1 MIEKKL
7 LDISNTAADY
17 KEAFKRGV
25 VPVAYARVMFLGP
38 GGSGKSSVLDGLM
51 NKPIRTA
58 ESTALADT
66 LNIWYHWVEAADAAE
81 DAWKC
86 TDEEDELEQLAL
98 LSHQAVAINEEGAGD
113 GGKEKTSLVQKWPV
127 AQAEKVFQPNLE
139 NLHDGATDPK
149 YSQLATQS
157 QNEITK
163 YSQLAT
169 QSQNEITQEVVQ
181 RAQQQGR
188 GSHSNKNRE
197 VILRIWDCGG
207 QQVFLDILSAFLT
220 PRTMFIQVFNASQPL
235 NSNYV
240 ESWRHKGHTYAGK
253 EQDFTV
259 LQLMM
264 QWMQLIH
271 VSLVEK
277 KEGTLTNED
286 SQDGVPAS
294 KQQKCLPD
302 FPKIMI
308 VGTHGD
314 QIKSKEEELQVVNE
328 LKSSCKGKAFNEII
342 LNQIIVV
349 DNTKAGKGKDED
361 PGYKEV
367 RKEVRKFANSL
378 CTQTPIAWVSFRKVL
393 KKCVGSTPILSY
405 KQIVPIAKE
414 CGIPESVVPSVLH
427 FYHEMGVF
435 LHYISIESLSQ
446 TVIVE
451 PQWLIQQL
459 CKLLMPEWY
468 SYRPDGTDNLWQY
481 LHKYGILVEPLYC
494 KLWNDCGL
502 IGKGQAIVDLLVHF
516 DLAKTITSVPKEV
529 CNFELM
535 YFIPCMLKNLSQ
547 EDIHAMKKKRLQYA
561 NKQAATLHIRFTTKY
576 VPPGFFVRL
585 AAHLTK
591 SKNCRPFFE
600 SGTYRNCISFYYNE
614 IDRVIISESISGLS
628 IQADMMRVDKRT
640 PLLNLFSDSCLAF
653 RNELFTICSDV
664 LHWLQSVEFAFA
676 FKCSCSTTDV
686 EHFAVINDK
695 MHQLSHVPCCE
706 GGVCE
711 IKSEHKLWLQE
722 APLTLQVNLY

>member
-25 VPVAYARVMFLGP
+25 VPVAYARVMFLGA

-98 LSHQAVAINEEGAGD
+98 LSHQAVAINEEG
-113 GGKEKTSLVQKWPV
+113 L
-127 AQAEKVFQPNLE
+127 QPNLE
-139 NLHDGATDPK
+139 NAAINLHDGATDP
-149 YSQLATQS
+149 
-157 QNEITK
+157 K

-188 GSHSNKNRE
+188 GSHSNKDRE

-302 FPKIMI
+302 FPKIII

-314 QIKSKEEELQVVNE
+314 QIKSKEEELQVLSE
-328 LKSSCKGKAFNEII
+328 LESSCKGKAFNEII

-367 RKEVRKFANSL
+367 RKEVSKFSNSL
-378 CTQTPIAWVSFRKVL
+378 CTRTPIAWVSFRKVL

-405 KQIVPIAKE
+405 EQIVSIAKE

-435 LHYISIESLSQ
+435 LHYISIKSLSQ

-468 SYRPDGTDNLWQY
+468 SCRPEGTKNLWQY
-481 LHKYGILVEPLYC
+481 LHKYGILVEPLYK
-494 KLWNDCGL
+494 KLWDDCGL
-502 IGKGQAIVDLLVHF
+502 TGRGQAIVDLLDHF
-516 DLAKTITSVPKEV
+516 DLAKKILSVPKEV
-529 CNFELM
+529 RHFGQT

-547 EDIHAMKKKRLQYA
+547 EDIQAKKKEHLQYA
-561 NKQAATLHIRFTTKY
+561 IKQAATLHIMFTTKY

-585 AAHLTK
+585 AAHLIN
-591 SKNCRPFFE
+591 SQNCRPLFE
-600 SGTYRNCISFYYNE
+600 SGTSRNCISFYYNE
-614 IDRVIISESISGLS
+614 FDRVIISESISGLS
-628 IQADMMRVDKRT
+628 IQADMMRVAKHT
-640 PLLNLFSDSCLAF
+640 PLLNHFSDSCLAF
-653 RNELFTICSDV
+653 RNELSTICNDV
-664 LHWLQSVEFAFA
+664 LRWLRSVEFDFA
-676 FKCSCSTTDV
+676 FKCSCSRTNV

-711 IKSEHKLWLQE
+711 IKSKHKLWLQE
-722 APLTLQVNLY
+722 APLTPQVNLY

>member
-25 VPVAYARVMFLGP
+25 VPVAYARVMFLGA

-98 LSHQAVAINEEGAGD
+98 LTHQAVAINEEGAGD

-139 NLHDGATDPK
+139 NLHDGATDLK
-149 YSQLATQS
+149 YL
-157 QNEITK
+157 
-163 YSQLAT
+163 QLAT

-188 GSHSNKNRE
+188 GSHSNKNGE

-235 NSNYV
+235 TTKYV

-314 QIKSKEEELQVVNE
+314 QIKSKEEELQVVSE
-328 LKSSCKGKAFNEII
+328 FKTSCIGKAFNEII

-361 PGYKEV
+361 PRYKEV
-367 RKEVRKFANSL
+367 RKEVSKFVNSL

-393 KKCVGSTPILSY
+393 KKSVGSKPILSY
-405 KQIVPIAKE
+405 EQIVPIAKE
-414 CGIPESVVPSVLH
+414 CGIQESVVPSVLH

-468 SYRPDGTDNLWQY
+468 SRRPDGTDNLWQY
-481 LHKYGILVEPLYC
+481 LHKYGILVERLYC
-494 KLWNDCGL
+494 KLWDDCGL
-502 IGKGQAIVDLLVHF
+502 IGGAQAIVDLLDHF
-516 DLAKTITSVPKEV
+516 DLAKKIMSVPREV
-529 CNFELM
+529 RHFGQN

-547 EDIHAMKKKRLQYA
+547 EDIQAKKEEHIQYA

-591 SKNCRPFFE
+591 SKKCRPLFE

-614 IDRVIISESISGLS
+614 IDRVNISESISGLS
-628 IQADMMRVDKRT
+628 IQADMMRVGKRT
-640 PLLNLFSDSCLAF
+640 PQLNRFSYSCLAF
-653 RNELFTICSDV
+653 RNELSTICSDV
-664 LHWLQSVEFAFA
+664 LHWLQSVEFDFA
-676 FKCSCSTTDV
+676 FKCSCSTTNV

-695 MHQLSHVPCCE
+695 MHQSSHVPCCE

-711 IKSEHKLWLQE
+711 IKSEHMLWLQE

>member
-1 MIEKKL
+1 
-7 LDISNTAADY
+7 
-17 KEAFKRGV
+17 
-25 VPVAYARVMFLGP
+25 MFLGA

-86 TDEEDELEQLAL
+86 TDEEDELDQLAL
-98 LSHQAVAINEEGAGD
+98 LSHQAVAINEEG
-113 GGKEKTSLVQKWPV
+113 L
-127 AQAEKVFQPNLE
+127 QPNLE
-139 NLHDGATDPK
+139 NAAINLHDGATDPK
-149 YSQLATQS
+149 YSQLATH
-157 QNEITK
+157 
-163 YSQLAT
+163 
-169 QSQNEITQEVVQ
+169 SQNEITQEVVQ

-188 GSHSNKNRE
+188 GSHSDKDRE

-314 QIKSKEEELQVVNE
+314 QIKSKEEELQVLSE
-328 LKSSCKGKAFNEII
+328 LESSCKGKAFNEII

-378 CTQTPIAWVSFRKVL
+378 CTRTPIAWVSFRKVL

-405 KQIVPIAKE
+405 EQIVSIAKE

-435 LHYISIESLSQ
+435 LHYISIKSLSQ

-468 SYRPDGTDNLWQY
+468 SCRPDGTKNLWQY
-481 LHKYGILVEPLYC
+481 LHKYGILVEPLYK
-494 KLWNDCGL
+494 KLWDDCGL
-502 IGKGQAIVDLLVHF
+502 TGRGQAIVDLLDHF
-516 DLAKTITSVPKEV
+516 DLAKKILSVPKEV
-529 CNFELM
+529 RRFGQT
-535 YFIPCMLKNLSQ
+535 YFIPCMLTNLSQ
-547 EDIHAMKKKRLQYA
+547 EDIQAKKKEHLQYA
-561 NKQAATLHIRFTTKY
+561 IKQAATLHIMFTTKY

-585 AAHLTK
+585 AAHLIN
-591 SKNCRPFFE
+591 SQNCRPLFE
-600 SGTYRNCISFYYNE
+600 SGTSRNCISFYYNE
-614 IDRVIISESISGLS
+614 FDRVIISESISGLS
-628 IQADMMRVDKRT
+628 IQADMMRVAKHT
-640 PLLNLFSDSCLAF
+640 PLRNHFSDSCLAF
-653 RNELFTICSDV
+653 RNELSTICSDV
-664 LHWLQSVEFAFA
+664 LRWLRSVEFDFA
-676 FKCSCSTTDV
+676 FKCSCSTTNVD
-686 EHFAVINDK
+686 HFAVINDK

-711 IKSEHKLWLQE
+711 IKSKHKLWLQE
-722 APLTLQVNLY
+722 APLTPQVNLY

>member
-1 MIEKKL
+1 
-7 LDISNTAADY
+7 
-17 KEAFKRGV
+17 
-25 VPVAYARVMFLGP
+25 MFLGA

-98 LSHQAVAINEEGAGD
+98 LSHQAVAINEEG
-113 GGKEKTSLVQKWPV
+113 L
-127 AQAEKVFQPNLE
+127 QPNLE
-139 NLHDGATDPK
+139 NAAINLHDGVTDP
-149 YSQLATQS
+149 
-157 QNEITK
+157 K

-188 GSHSNKNRE
+188 GSHSDKDRE

-314 QIKSKEEELQVVNE
+314 QIKSKEEELQVLSE
-328 LKSSCKGKAFNEII
+328 LESSCKGKAFNEII

-367 RKEVRKFANSL
+367 RKEVSKFANSL
-378 CTQTPIAWVSFRKVL
+378 CTRTPIAWVSFRKVL

-405 KQIVPIAKE
+405 EQIVSIAKE

-435 LHYISIESLSQ
+435 LHYISIKSLSQ

-468 SYRPDGTDNLWQY
+468 SCRPDGTKNLWQY
-481 LHKYGILVEPLYC
+481 LHKYGILVEPLYK
-494 KLWNDCGL
+494 KLWDDCGL
-502 IGKGQAIVDLLVHF
+502 TGKGQAIVDLLDHF
-516 DLAKTITSVPKEV
+516 DLAKKILSVPKEV
-529 CNFELM
+529 RRFGQT

-547 EDIHAMKKKRLQYA
+547 EDIQAKKKEHLQYA
-561 NKQAATLHIRFTTKY
+561 IKQAATLHIMFTTKY

-585 AAHLTK
+585 AAHLIN
-591 SKNCRPFFE
+591 SQNCKPLFE
-600 SGTYRNCISFYYNE
+600 SGTSRNCISFYYNE
-614 IDRVIISESISGLS
+614 FDRVIISESISGLS
-628 IQADMMRVDKRT
+628 IQADMMRVAKHT
-640 PLLNLFSDSCLAF
+640 PLLNHFSDSCLAF
-653 RNELFTICSDV
+653 RNELSTICNDV
-664 LHWLQSVEFAFA
+664 LRWLRSVEFDFA
-676 FKCSCSTTDV
+676 FKCSCSRTNV

-711 IKSEHKLWLQE
+711 IKSKHKLWLQE
-722 APLTLQVNLY
+722 APLTPQVNLY

>member
-1 MIEKKL
+1 
-7 LDISNTAADY
+7 
-17 KEAFKRGV
+17 
-25 VPVAYARVMFLGP
+25 MFLGA

-98 LSHQAVAINEEGAGD
+98 LSHQAVAINEEG
-113 GGKEKTSLVQKWPV
+113 L
-127 AQAEKVFQPNLE
+127 QPNLE
-139 NLHDGATDPK
+139 NAAINLHDGVTDP
-149 YSQLATQS
+149 
-157 QNEITK
+157 K

-188 GSHSNKNRE
+188 GSHSDKDRE

-314 QIKSKEEELQVVNE
+314 QIKSKEEELQVLSE
-328 LKSSCKGKAFNEII
+328 LESSCKGKAFNEII
-342 LNQIIVV
+342 LNKIIVV

-367 RKEVRKFANSL
+367 RKEVSKFANSL
-378 CTQTPIAWVSFRKVL
+378 CTRTPIAWVSFRKVL

-405 KQIVPIAKE
+405 EQIVSIAKE

-435 LHYISIESLSQ
+435 LHYISIKSLSQ

-468 SYRPDGTDNLWQY
+468 SCRPDGTKNLWQY
-481 LHKYGILVEPLYC
+481 LHKYGILVEPLYK
-494 KLWNDCGL
+494 KLWDDCGL
-502 IGKGQAIVDLLVHF
+502 TGRGQAIVDLLDHF
-516 DLAKTITSVPKEV
+516 DLAKKILSVPKEV
-529 CNFELM
+529 RRFGQT

-547 EDIHAMKKKRLQYA
+547 EDIQAKKKEHLQYA
-561 NKQAATLHIRFTTKY
+561 IKQAATLHIMFTTKY

-585 AAHLTK
+585 AAHLIN
-591 SKNCRPFFE
+591 SQNCKPLFE
-600 SGTYRNCISFYYNE
+600 SGTSRNCISFYYNE
-614 IDRVIISESISGLS
+614 FDRVIISESISGLS
-628 IQADMMRVDKRT
+628 IQADMMRVAKHT
-640 PLLNLFSDSCLAF
+640 PLLNHFSDSCLAF
-653 RNELFTICSDV
+653 RNELSTICNDV
-664 LHWLQSVEFAFA
+664 LRWLRSVEFDFA
-676 FKCSCSTTDV
+676 FKCSCSRTNV

-711 IKSEHKLWLQE
+711 IKSKHKLWLQE
-722 APLTLQVNLY
+722 APLTPQVNLY

>member
-1 MIEKKL
+1 
-7 LDISNTAADY
+7 
-17 KEAFKRGV
+17 
-25 VPVAYARVMFLGP
+25 MFLGA

-98 LSHQAVAINEEGAGD
+98 LSHQAVAINEEG
-113 GGKEKTSLVQKWPV
+113 L
-127 AQAEKVFQPNLE
+127 QPNLE
-139 NLHDGATDPK
+139 NAAINLHDGATDP
-149 YSQLATQS
+149 
-157 QNEITK
+157 K

-188 GSHSNKNRE
+188 GSHSDKDRE

-253 EQDFTV
+253 EQNFTV

-314 QIKSKEEELQVVNE
+314 QIKSKEEELQVLSE
-328 LKSSCKGKAFNEII
+328 LESSCKGKAFNEIV

-367 RKEVRKFANSL
+367 RKEVSKFANSL
-378 CTQTPIAWVSFRKVL
+378 CTRTPIAWVSFRKVL

-405 KQIVPIAKE
+405 EQIVSIAKE

-435 LHYISIESLSQ
+435 LHYISIKSLSQ

-468 SYRPDGTDNLWQY
+468 SCRPDGTKNLWQY

-494 KLWNDCGL
+494 KLWDDCGL
-502 IGKGQAIVDLLVHF
+502 TGRGQAIVDLLDHF
-516 DLAKTITSVPKEV
+516 DLAKKIFSVPKEV
-529 CNFELM
+529 RRFGQT
-535 YFIPCMLKNLSQ
+535 YFIPCMLTNLSQ
-547 EDIHAMKKKRLQYA
+547 EDIQAKKKEHLQYA
-561 NKQAATLHIRFTTKY
+561 IKQAATLHIMFTTKY

-585 AAHLTK
+585 AAHLIN
-591 SKNCRPFFE
+591 SQNCRPLFE
-600 SGTYRNCISFYYNE
+600 SGTSRNCISFYYNE
-614 IDRVIISESISGLS
+614 FDRVIISESISGLS
-628 IQADMMRVDKRT
+628 IQADMMRVAKHT
-640 PLLNLFSDSCLAF
+640 PLLNHFSDSCLAF
-653 RNELFTICSDV
+653 RNELSTICNDV
-664 LHWLQSVEFAFA
+664 LRWLRSVEFDFA
-676 FKCSCSTTDV
+676 FKCSCSRTNV

-711 IKSEHKLWLQE
+711 IKSKHKLWLQE
-722 APLTLQVNLY
+722 APLTPQVNLY

>member
-1 MIEKKL
+1 MIGKKL
-7 LDISNTAADY
+7 LNISNVAADY
-17 KEAFKRGV
+17 KEAFKSGV
-25 VPVAYARVMFLGP
+25 VPVTYARVMFLGA

-51 NKPIRTA
+51 NKPLRTA

-86 TDEEDELEQLAL
+86 ADEEDELKQLAL
-98 LSHQAVAINEEGAGD
+98 LSDQVVAINEEGAGD

-139 NLHDGATDPK
+139 NAGINVRDGATDPK
-149 YSQLATQS
+149 YSQLATQF
-157 QNEITK
+157 
-163 YSQLAT
+163 
-169 QSQNEITQEVVQ
+169 QNEITQEVVQ

-188 GSHSNKNRE
+188 GSHSDKNRE

-240 ESWRHKGHTYAGK
+240 ERWRHKGHTYAGK

-264 QWMQLIH
+264 QWTQLIH
-271 VSLVEK
+271 ASLVER

-294 KQQKCLPD
+294 KRQKCLPD

-314 QIKSKEEELQVVNE
+314 QIKSKEEELQVVGE
-328 LKSSCKGKAFNEII
+328 LKSSCIGKAFNEII

-367 RKEVRKFANSL
+367 RKEVSKFANSL

-393 KKCVGSTPILSY
+393 KKCVGSKPILSY
-405 KQIVPIAKE
+405 EQIVPIAKE

-435 LHYISIESLSQ
+435 LHYISIKSLSQ

-459 CKLLMPEWY
+459 CKLLMPELY

-494 KLWNDCGL
+494 KLWGDCGL
-502 IGKGQAIVDLLVHF
+502 TGGAQAIVDLLDHF
-516 DLAKTITSVPKEV
+516 DLAKKIMSVPREV
-529 CNFELM
+529 QRHFGPK
-535 YFIPCMLKNLSQ
+535 YFIPCMLTNLSQ
-547 EDIHAMKKKRLQYA
+547 EDIQAKKKEHLQYA
-561 NKQAATLHIRFTTKY
+561 IKQAATLHIMFTTKY

-585 AAHLTK
+585 AAHLTN
-591 SKNCRPFFE
+591 SQNCRPLFE
-600 SGTYRNCISFYYNE
+600 SGTSRNCISFYYNE
-614 IDRVIISESISGLS
+614 FDRVIISESISGLS
-628 IQADMMRVDKRT
+628 VQADMMRVAKHT
-640 PLLNLFSDSCLAF
+640 PLLNRFSDSCLAF
-653 RNELFTICSDV
+653 RNELSTICSDV
-664 LHWLQSVEFAFA
+664 LRWLRSVEFDFA
-676 FKCSCSTTDV
+676 FKCSCSRTNV

-695 MHQLSHVPCCE
+695 MHQFSHVPCCE

-711 IKSEHKLWLQE
+711 IKSKHKLWLQE

>member
-1 MIEKKL
+1 
-7 LDISNTAADY
+7 
-17 KEAFKRGV
+17 
-25 VPVAYARVMFLGP
+25 MFLGA

-51 NKPIRTA
+51 NKPLRTA

-86 TDEEDELEQLAL
+86 ADEEDELKQLAL
-98 LSHQAVAINEEGAGD
+98 LSDQVVAINEEGDGD
-113 GGKEKTSLVQKWPV
+113 GGKEKTPV
-127 AQAEKVFQPNLE
+127 AQAEKVFKPNLE
-139 NLHDGATDPK
+139 NAGINLCDGVTDPK
-149 YSQLATQS
+149 YLQLATQF
-157 QNEITK
+157 
-163 YSQLAT
+163 
-169 QSQNEITQEVVQ
+169 QNEITQEVIQ

-188 GSHSNKNRE
+188 GSHSDKNGE

-220 PRTMFIQVFNASQPL
+220 PHTMFIQVFNASQPL

-240 ESWRHKGHTYAGK
+240 ESWRHEGQTYAGK
-253 EQDFTV
+253 EQDFTI

-286 SQDGVPAS
+286 SQDGVPSS
-294 KQQKCLPD
+294 KQQKCLPE
-302 FPKIMI
+302 FPKIII

-328 LKSSCKGKAFNEII
+328 LESSCIGKAFNEII

-393 KKCVGSTPILSY
+393 KKCVGSKPVLSY
-405 KQIVPIAKE
+405 EQIVPIAKE
-414 CGIPESVVPSVLH
+414 CGISESVVPSVLH

-435 LHYISIESLSQ
+435 LHYISIKSLSQ

-468 SYRPDGTDNLWQY
+468 SRRPDGTKNLWQY

-494 KLWNDCGL
+494 KLWDDCGL
-502 IGKGQAIVDLLVHF
+502 SGGAQAIVDLLDHF
-516 DLAKTITSVPKEV
+516 DLAKKIMSVPKEV
-529 CNFELM
+529 QRHFGPK

-547 EDIHAMKKKRLQYA
+547 EDIQTKKKVHLQYLI
-561 NKQAATLHIRFTTKY
+561 KQAATLHIMFTTKY

-591 SKNCRPFFE
+591 SKKCRPLFE

-614 IDRVIISESISGLS
+614 IDRVMISESISGLS
-628 IQADMMRVDKRT
+628 IQADMIRVDERET
-640 PLLNLFSDSCLAF
+640 LLNRFSDSCFAF
-653 RNELFTICSDV
+653 RNELSTICSDV
-664 LHWLQSVEFAFA
+664 LHWLQSVEFDFA
-676 FKCSCSTTDV
+676 FKCSCSTTNV

-695 MHQLSHVPCCE
+695 MHQSSHVPCCE
-706 GGVCE
+706 GGVCKF
-711 IKSEHKLWLQE
+711 KSEHKLWLQE